1 MEMECEPTAR
11 LCRDVRF
18 EDVRQHRPYIAVYR
32 TVDDAPADLDAVEQL
47 HKDNMIG
54 KCDAALIDNA
64 DGMGTST
71 ADGPPE
77 HPADPRCPAGGPCR
91 AKNLQ
96 DAAQEL
102 TSTDAAPSW
111 SASRPSTEG
120 STPR

>member
-1 MEMECEPTAR
+1 MEMEREPTAR
-11 LCRDVRF
+11 LCRDVRL

-77 HPADPRCPAGGPCR
+77 HPADPRDARRGD
-91 AKNLQ
+91 L
-96 DAAQEL
+96 AAQRI
-102 TSTDAAPSW
+102 
-111 SASRPSTEG
+111 SRTR
-120 STPR
+120 PRS